1 MERSKRDGNDVQQGG
16 GFVDCVQK
24 NLFYTRRPS
33 SVTGP
38 GFSGFGVFE
47 FFLRFLWGFDYI

>member
-16 GFVDCVQK
+16 GCVDCVQK
-24 NLFYTRRPS
+24 NVFYTRRPS

-47 FFLRFLWGFDYI
+47 FFLRFL